1 VKEKLGILTSHIFRG
16 MYIILSS
23 SMVLAQ
29 VTTISSLSACKE
41 RERERERECCRVRD
55 LFFSS
60 LLLLLPSSFVE
71 GVFGVSFFYC
81 T

>member
-1 VKEKLGILTSHIFRG
+1 MQAIR
-16 MYIILSS
+16 
-23 SMVLAQ
+23 
-29 VTTISSLSACKE
+29 E

-60 LLLLLPSSFVE
+60 LLLLLLPSFVE
-71 GVFGVSFFYC
+71 GVFGVSSFYC

>member
-1 VKEKLGILTSHIFRG
+1 MQAIQER
-16 MYIILSS
+16 
-23 SMVLAQ
+23 
-29 VTTISSLSACKE
+29 E